1 MVIGT
6 IPAGVTDDVGDE
18 GGISESSDVCCQT
31 TDPMSHTPVSD
42 EMLRFQLAGVIHKSD
57 GRPQITVE
65 FLHQDFS
72 TCSLKQQAHSDRAII
87 ATCKGRQQCQ
97 HRDHH

>member
-31 TDPMSHTPVSD
+31 TDPMSHTPVSQKYYASNWRASSTNPMVD
-42 EMLRFQLAGVIHKSD
+42 PLASLRVA
-57 GRPQITVE
+57 E
-65 FLHQDFS
+65 
-72 TCSLKQQAHSDRAII
+72 KQKNIL
-87 ATCKGRQQCQ
+87 
-97 HRDHH
+97 